1 MLPAAEKL
9 PPAAAEG
16 QERER
21 ERESRRRK
29 GGTITELQNK
39 WHNLP
44 TKKTKGADT
53 GTASPLSPRG
63 HRGHAEPATAPETDR
78 NGLLP
83 TTRQAERA
91 NSEGDRPAKR
101 KAAPEAPARGALAS
115 VPIVTRHGVVKTPFH
130 DANRGGAF

>member
-9 PPAAAEG
+9 PPAAAKG

-39 WHNLP
+39 CHNLP

-53 GTASPLSPRG
+53 GTAGPLSPRG
-63 HRGHAEPATAPETDR
+63 HRGRAEPATAPETDR
-78 NGLLP
+78 NGLP
-83 TTRQAERA
+83 TTTRQAERA
-91 NSEGDRPAKR
+91 FAEGGRPAKR

-115 VPIVTRHGVVKTPFH
+115 IPRVTRNGAIKAPFPE
-130 DANRGGAF
+130 ANRGGAS

>member
-39 WHNLP
+39 CHNLP

-53 GTASPLSPRG
+53 GTAGPLSPKG
-63 HRGHAEPATAPETDR
+63 HRGRAEPATAPETDR
-78 NGLLP
+78 NGLHP

-91 NSEGDRPAKR
+91 FAEGGRPA
-101 KAAPEAPARGALAS
+101 
-115 VPIVTRHGVVKTPFH
+115 
-130 DANRGGAF
+130 